1 MEKNIAVPVVLLTC
15 LAAAF
20 SRPCA
25 AELSEAEVDR
35 LCPPRAETA
44 AEFKAG
50 TYPPAA
56 RPYRETAQIGRA
68 HV

>member
-1 MEKNIAVPVVLLTC
+1 MTKTFVFWAVAFTC
-15 LAAAF
+15 LAT
-20 SRPCA
+20 S

-50 TYPPAA
+50 TYPPPA
-56 RPYRETAQIGRA
+56 RSYRETALKTFA
-68 HV
+68 